1 MKNFNFKLFSV
12 MLITAVIVSGCGFRQ
27 MVKNYERGVSYTPE
41 VNPLENHG
49 GQVAARVKGDILDGY
64 FHRKAVLELTPVLKH
79 EGGEEVFPTLTLR
92 GSRTTTEG
100 TMVSRD
106 RASSFHLN
114 NVVAFQPEMLASEL
128 YVRARIYKEGQSN
141 NATVLEERKVADGV
155 INTSQL
161 VMHDQEPF
169 LAPHGYEK
177 ETIITKK
184 GNIYFA
190 YMRHNLDMRL
200 ALNRQPEAQAALKEV
215 EDQLKKEWEIRTI
228 EVNAWASPEGEV
240 AFNEKLA
247 ESRSKTGE
255 RYALDMYR
263 RLDREMGKSLNLPAP
278 VVSAKG
284 EDFEGFMTKLNASN
298 LPDKQAIANVINSQ
312 IAPAE
317 RERRIKDMTLIYAE
331 IEKILEPLRRAE
343 LVLQVYEPKKTDQ
356 EMMSLAVS
364 NPSQLDEKELLYAA
378 TLHNNMDT
386 KLNIYKSAQRLFPNS
401 YKGYNNA
408 AYVYINKGDNAA
420 AASELERANQLSPGM
435 PCVQNNLGILAARAG
450 DDASAKSFYEAAK
463 ARGLNSDYNLGI
475 SLIRQGVYQAAL
487 NGFAGHTCKYN
498 VALAQ
503 YLNGNAD
510 AALSTLNCA
519 PESAKVSYLK
529 AIIYSNRD
537 NASQMYENLGKAIQQ
552 DPSLKAVAKKDRQ
565 FIRYFSASQFQNLVN

>member
-1 MKNFNFKLFSV
+1 
-12 MLITAVIVSGCGFRQ
+12 MLITAVIVSSCGFRQ
-27 MVKNYERGVSYTPE
+27 MVKNYESGVSYAPE

-49 GQVAARVKGDILDGY
+49 GQVAARVQGNILDGY

-100 TMVSRD
+100 TMVNRD

-128 YVRARIYKEGQSN
+128 YVRARIYKEGRSD

-155 INTSQL
+155 INTSQM

-169 LAPHGYEK
+169 LAPHEYEK
-177 ETIITKK
+177 ETIITRK
-184 GNIYFA
+184 GSIYFA
-190 YMRHNLDMRL
+190 YMRHNLNMRY
-200 ALNRQPEAQAALKEV
+200 ALNTTPEAQAALKEV
-215 EDQLKKEWEIRTI
+215 EELLKREWEIKSI

-240 AFNEKLA
+240 AFNEKLS
-247 ESRSKTGE
+247 ENRSKTGE

-343 LVLQVYEPKKTDQ
+343 LVVQVYEPKKTDQ
-356 EMMSLAVS
+356 EMMTLAVS

-378 TLHNNMDT
+378 TLHDNMDT

-475 SLIRQGVYQAAL
+475 SLIREGVYQAAL
-487 NGFAGHTCKYN
+487 NGFAGRTCTYN
-498 VALAQ
+498 IALAQ
-503 YLNGNAD
+503 LMNGNAD

-529 AIIYSNRD
+529 AVVYAQRD
-537 NASQMYENLGKAIQQ
+537 NANQVYENLGKAIQQ
-552 DPSLKAVAKKDRQ
+552 DPSLKEVAKKDRQ